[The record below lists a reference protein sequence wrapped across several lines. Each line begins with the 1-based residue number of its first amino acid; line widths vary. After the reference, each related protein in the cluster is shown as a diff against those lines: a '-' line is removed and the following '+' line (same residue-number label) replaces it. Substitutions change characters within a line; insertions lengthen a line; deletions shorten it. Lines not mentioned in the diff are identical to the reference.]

1 MSFLN
6 QSGQKEP
13 GWSQSDNLS
22 EGYNMTAHRVIF
34 SLIKS
39 AQRALKMFKMIP
51 GCGPRNVGEEKLSIL
66 KRTVNFNSQGFTN
79 NLRDEGMER
88 GREKI
93 LNQHKSTQ
101 L

>member
-6 QSGQKEP
+6 QTGQKEP
-13 GWSQSDNLS
+13 GWSQLDNLS

-51 GCGPRNVGEEKLSIL
+51 GCGPRNVGEV
-66 KRTVNFNSQGFTN
+66 KRIVNFNSQGFTN